1 MTRSRKSAAA
11 ATGGPTTSQAAG
23 LAGGAAAAQ
32 APGEGRDPRAAAGV
46 ADAPGIAAP
55 SGAATAVAAAAG
67 APDPVDL
74 AELVFGDVLP
84 LAARYAAWLANAGVE
99 RGLIGPREV
108 PRLWER
114 HLLNCAVVGE
124 LLHARERVVDVGSGA
139 GLPGIPLALVR
150 PDCTYVLL
158 EPLQRRA
165 AFLTEVVADLGLES
179 YVSVLRARAEEVARS
194 GETYDVAVARAVA
207 PLDRLAAWCLPLVR
221 PGGRVLALKGERAAG
236 EVAAAPHLYAQIATA
251 GDNFGG
257 APTTVVTMTRPSSQ
271 GTTSRRKGRS

>member
-23 LAGGAAAAQ
+23 LAVGAAAAR
-32 APGEGRDPRAAAGV
+32 APGERRDPRAAAGV
-46 ADAPGIAAP
+46 ADAPGMAAP
-55 SGAATAVAAAAG
+55 SGAATAVAAATG

-207 PLDRLAAWCLPLVR
+207 PLDRLAAWCLPLLR